1 MKTFDLRFGLVLA
14 VMGALSAVA
23 PSVSRAEGTGDWK
36 FAATIYGWLPSING
50 TVSIPADS
58 GGTSI
63 TVDPG
68 EVLDALNFTF
78 MGVLEADKDRWSL
91 ATDLIYLDLGGSKK
105 KFRDFTLGAI
115 GLPATVT
122 ADASLD
128 ITGWLWTLEGAYLLI
143 EDPDHPMKLLAGA
156 RMLDL
161 SADLKWHLDGD
172 ISGLPLPGPDG
183 KGNASDTVWD
193 AIVGLRGQVTLGE
206 DKRWYIPYYTDV
218 GTGDS
223 DVTWQG
229 MLGVG
234 YAFDWG
240 DVVTVWRYLDYN
252 VSSGHTV
259 ENLDMSGAAIGVTFR
274 F

>member
-1 MKTFDLRFGLVLA
+1 MNTFDLRSGLVLA
-14 VMGALSAVA
+14 VIGALSAVA
-23 PSVSRAEGTGDWK
+23 PSVSQAEGTSDWK

-63 TVDPG
+63 TVDPS

-78 MGVLEADKDRWSL
+78 MGVFEADKDRWSA
-91 ATDLIYLDLGGSKK
+91 ATDLIYLDLGGSRK

-128 ITGWLWTLEGAYLLI
+128 TTGWIWTVEGAYLLI
-143 EDPDHPMKLLAGA
+143 DDPDHPMKLLAGA

-161 SADLKWHLDGD
+161 SADLKWHLQGD

-183 KGNASDTVWD
+183 KGNASETVWD
-193 AIVGLRGQVTLGE
+193 AIVGFRGQLKFGE
-206 DKRWYIPYYTDV
+206 DKRWYIPYYADV

-223 DVTWQG
+223 EVTWQG
-229 MLGVG
+229 MLGLG

-240 DVVTVWRYLDYN
+240 DVVSVWRYLDYN
-252 VSSGHTV
+252 MSSGHTV
-259 ENLDMSGAAIGVTFR
+259 ENLDMGGAAIGVTFR